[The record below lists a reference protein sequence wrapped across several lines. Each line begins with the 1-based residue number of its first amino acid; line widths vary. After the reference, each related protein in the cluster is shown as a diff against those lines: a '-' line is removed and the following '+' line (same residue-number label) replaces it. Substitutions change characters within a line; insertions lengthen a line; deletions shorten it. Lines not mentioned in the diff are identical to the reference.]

1 MIVELIHTSLARG
14 LDGGSGYT
22 VAGRTGGMPAAMS
35 EALSRLSGLP
45 PAWSDATL
53 EEKILCAFRRV
64 ECAGQSL
71 SVLSRIAP
79 SGMDYTGRANRLSH
93 HRVIDARVMSESD
106 PAALLEDDALWRQ
119 EWVGAARE
127 LSGGIL
133 PVRLAR
139 DDAPLHTWERE
150 FGDAGFAASVLD
162 VIMKSGM
169 GVWLVVPA
177 MSKRLRL
184 AAELMSL
191 MPQKQRWQFTF
202 ATRPVAPGS
211 ESSVKICFVD
221 EREPELAAHNSASAW
236 IFRVGAGALAARPTG
251 ELAQRARHGRDHE
264 HVNANQ
270 SAPKVRE
277 NIQWSPPTTLPATR
291 EQDVAGISQTSA
303 KPRQSIDQTHTHTHT
318 HGPVV
323 IQVRRVAMASASS
336 GVWKWFAVAFIVIAA
351 LLWFAVQSGGAS

>member
-1 MIVELIHTSLARG
+1 MDLSVELIHTSLASG

-22 VAGRTGGMPAAMS
+22 VAGRTGGMPVAMS
-35 EALSRLSGLP
+35 DALSRLSGLP
-45 PAWSDATL
+45 PAWNDATL

-71 SVLSRIAP
+71 SVVSRITP

-133 PVRLAR
+133 PARLAR

-162 VIMKSGM
+162 IIMKSGI

-184 AAELMSL
+184 AAEMMSL
-191 MPQKQRWQFTF
+191 LPQKQRWQFTF

-221 EREPELAAHNSASAW
+221 EREPELAAHSAASAW
-236 IFRVGAGALAARPTG
+236 ILRVGVGALAAQPVG
-251 ELAQRARHGRDHE
+251 ELADRARHGRGHE
-264 HVNANQ
+264 LANDKANA
-270 SAPKVRE
+270 RE
-277 NIQWSPPTTLPATR
+277 AGGQIQWSPPAKLAAPHEPELCDTPQA
-291 EQDVAGISQTSA
+291 SA
-303 KPRQSIDQTHTHTHT
+303 MQVGAVERAKNL
-318 HGPVV
+318 GEVV
-323 IQVRRVAMASASS
+323 IQVRRVAEPSSSS
-336 GVWKWFAVAFIVIAA
+336 GVWKWFAMAFILIAA
-351 LLWFAVQSGGAS
+351 LVWLAVKSGGTL

>member
-133 PVRLAR
+133 PARLAR

-162 VIMKSGM
+162 IIMKSGI

-184 AAELMSL
+184 AAEMMSL
-191 MPQKQRWQFTF
+191 LPQKQRWQFTF
-202 ATRPVAPGS
+202 ATRPIAPGS

-221 EREPELAAHNSASAW
+221 EREPELAAHSAASAW
-236 IFRVGAGALAARPTG
+236 ILRVGVGALAAQPVG
-251 ELAQRARHGRDHE
+251 ELADRARHGRGHAYVDE
-264 HVNANQ
+264 KA
-270 SAPKVRE
+270 SPRE
-277 NIQWSPPTTLPATR
+277 VSGQMKWSPPAKLAAPHEPELCDTSRAS
-291 EQDVAGISQTSA
+291 VMQTGVVDRA
-303 KPRQSIDQTHTHTHT
+303 KNI
-318 HGPVV
+318 GEVV
-323 IQVRRVAMASASS
+323 IQVRRVAEQSS
-336 GVWKWFAVAFIVIAA
+336 SSSVWKWFAMAFILIAA
-351 LLWFAVQSGGAS
+351 LVWFVVKSGDAL